1 MLVALALIL
10 DVRDRCRSWIK
21 SCGLVVCGLL
31 TSDFNV
37 IEFSVDLH
45 KRFYLHEYVLGDVSA
60 SLVIS

>member
-1 MLVALALIL
+1 MLVAVELIL
-10 DVRDRCRSWIK
+10 DVRDRCGLIK
-21 SCGLVVCGLL
+21 SCGLVVCWLL

-45 KRFYLHEYVLGDVSA
+45 KRFYLHEHELGDVSA